1 MSERRPQASAPL
13 DGAVLAVLA
22 LAVIGWLAP
31 RVAGFTTDSDAYLD
45 VARSVRAGTGLVQSV
60 VDFWRPGV
68 PDPLALWPPLY
79 PLLVAVVAA
88 FGVPL
93 ELAARFV
100 AAGSFAVF
108 AFAFHA
114 LAVTALGRG
123 GGALATI
130 AALATLSV
138 TRLGAFAWSEATFLA
153 LTTIGLAM
161 LARAESAG
169 GWTRGRAFVAGV
181 AFGLAAVTRYAGVPV
196 ALAAVAYVA
205 LRPALRGD
213 GGRALRSFALQ
224 SLALPGVGIARNLLL
239 FGRPFGPALPPAE
252 HGVATQ
258 AFELARALRW
268 ELLPAPFDRVEALGD
283 RNRGGDGDRRRAGAA
298 RGRRGPAGRGLRARL
313 RRARPR
319 RDQHERDQRADRAL
333 PGAGAAVPRA
343 GRIRG
348 LARPER
354 RGRRRRRAGA
364 ARWRPDCPRCGR
376 SPSCSSCWGR
386 GRRCARRRPRS
397 SPAATTC
404 AP

>member
-45 VARSVRAGTGLVQSV
+45 VARSVRAGTGLVQS

-181 AFGLAAVTRYAGVPV
+181 AFGLAGVTRYAGVPV
-196 ALAAVAYVA
+196 VLAAVACVRSAPGVA
-205 LRPALRGD
+205 RRRRTRPALV
-213 GGRALRSFALQ
+213 RAAV
-224 SLALPGVGIARNLLL
+224 A
-239 FGRPFGPALPPAE
+239 GPA
-252 HGVATQ
+252 GGGD
-258 AFELARALRW
+258 RAQ
-268 ELLPAPFDRVEALGD
+268 PAPVRPPV
-283 RNRGGDGDRRRAGAA
+283 RAGAA
-298 RGRRGPAGRGLRARL
+298 PGR
-313 RRARPR
+313 
-319 RDQHERDQRADRAL
+319 
-333 PGAGAAVPRA
+333 
-343 GRIRG
+343 
-348 LARPER
+348 
-354 RGRRRRRAGA
+354 
-364 ARWRPDCPRCGR
+364 
-376 SPSCSSCWGR
+376 
-386 GRRCARRRPRS
+386 ARRRDAGSSS
-397 SPAATTC
+397 SPVRC
-404 AP
+404 AGSCCPRHSTASRR